1 MTAVQQEN
9 GSDGSSAVDIRSRS
23 LVVPHHAQGVRAA
36 RRRLA
41 QELTGS
47 VAAHLLCDVVT
58 VVAEL
63 LSNAIRHARPL
74 PGGVIRLSWRLRRS
88 PAAPGR
94 LGDAPVLEV
103 RVTDGGAA
111 TGPRMRPA
119 GPRSIDGRGLGIV
132 AALSHCWG
140 TDRDQHGHSVW
151 AEFSLA

>member
-1 MTAVQQEN
+1 MQ
-9 GSDGSSAVDIRSRS
+9 SRS

-36 RRRLA
+36 RRQLT

-47 VAAHLLCDVVT
+47 ITASLLCDVVT

-74 PGGVIRLSWRLRRS
+74 PGGVIRLSWRLRR
-88 PAAPGR
+88 AT
-94 LGDAPVLEV
+94 GDARVLEV

-111 TGPRMRPA
+111 TEPCMRAA

-132 AALSHCWG
+132 AAMARCWG
-140 TDRDQHGHSVW
+140 TDRNGAEHSVW
-151 AEFSLA
+151 AEFAVA

>member
-1 MTAVQQEN
+1 MAAVQQEA
-9 GSDGSSAVDIRSRS
+9 GSDDAARSWN

-36 RRRLA
+36 RRRLT

-47 VAAHLLCDVVT
+47 IAANLLCDVAT

-74 PGGVIRLSWRLRRS
+74 PGGVIRLSCRLRR
-88 PAAPGR
+88 ATGNAT
-94 LGDAPVLEV
+94 VLEV

-111 TGPRMRPA
+111 TGPRVRDA

-132 AALSHCWG
+132 AALARCWG
-140 TDRDQHGHSVW
+140 TDRDATGHSVW
-151 AEFSLA
+151 AEFNPA

>member
-1 MTAVQQEN
+1 MTAVRQDN
-9 GSDGSSAVDIRSRS
+9 GSAGIRSWS
-23 LVVPHHAQGVRAA
+23 LLVPHHAQGVRAA
-36 RRRLA
+36 RRRLT

-47 VAAHLLCDVVT
+47 VTASVLCDVVT

-74 PGGVIRLSWRLRRS
+74 PGDVIRLSWRLRLS
-88 PAAPGR
+88 P
-94 LGDAPVLEV
+94 GDARVLEI

-111 TGPRMRPA
+111 SGPRMRAA

-132 AALSHCWG
+132 AALSRGWG
-140 TDRDQHGHSVW
+140 TERDDSGHSVW

>member
-9 GSDGSSAVDIRSRS
+9 GSVRSRS
-23 LVVPHHAQGVRAA
+23 LEVPHHAQGVRAA
-36 RRRLA
+36 RRQLTR
-41 QELTGS
+41 ELTGS
-47 VAAHLLCDVVT
+47 IAASLLCDVVT

-74 PGGVIRLSWRLRRS
+74 PGGVIRLSWRLRRT
-88 PAAPGR
+88 A
-94 LGDAPVLEV
+94 GDARVLEV

-132 AALSHCWG
+132 AAMARCWG
-140 TDRDQHGHSVW
+140 TDRDASGHSVW